1 MSNLSF
7 KAISPVFGA
16 VVEGFDVD
24 NVPAS
29 DGVLL
34 NDALDRFGV
43 LVFPSLE
50 LAESQ
55 QLEMAKVFGEPS
67 KRSRPSA
74 DRAERSP
81 YADFMG
87 LVTNVRKDGVPIG
100 SLPDG
105 EMWLHHDGCFI
116 DEPYRATILYAVEVT
131 SVGGETRFVDMRA
144 VFRSLSEDLVSRIK
158 YLRGTHSFDYRNI
171 AARPSR
177 GSSSDIT
184 KSATHPSVIMHPN
197 SNEPALYLNPL
208 CTVRLDGEG
217 SNPSDNENLLDL
229 LFEAI
234 DQSTA
239 TFSHRWTKG
248 DLVIWDNW
256 STCHARNDFPAG
268 ETRMLR
274 RNIIKGQ
281 TLDAYFK

>member
-1 MSNLSF
+1 MSNLRF

-16 VVEGFDVD
+16 VVEGFEVD
-24 NVPAS
+24 DVPAS
-29 DGVLL
+29 DEALL

-43 LVFPSLE
+43 LVFPGLE

-55 QLEMAKVFGEPS
+55 QLDMAKVFGEPS
-67 KRSRPSA
+67 RRSRPSA

-184 KSATHPSVIMHPN
+184 KSATHPSVIRHPN
-197 SNEPALYLNPL
+197 SNVPALYLNPL

-217 SNPSDNENLLDL
+217 LNPSDNENLLDL
-229 LFEAI
+229 LFDAI

-239 TFSHRWTKG
+239 TFSHRWRKG

>member
-16 VVEGFDVD
+16 VVGGFDLD

-29 DGVLL
+29 DEPLL
-34 NDALDRFGV
+34 NDALDRVWV
-43 LVFPSLE
+43 LVFPGLE

-144 VFRSLSEDLVSRIK
+144 
-158 YLRGTHSFDYRNI
+158 YQ
-171 AARPSR
+171 P
-177 GSSSDIT
+177 
-184 KSATHPSVIMHPN
+184 
-197 SNEPALYLNPL
+197 
-208 CTVRLDGEG
+208 
-217 SNPSDNENLLDL
+217 
-229 LFEAI
+229 
-234 DQSTA
+234 
-239 TFSHRWTKG
+239 
-248 DLVIWDNW
+248 
-256 STCHARNDFPAG
+256 
-268 ETRMLR
+268 
-274 RNIIKGQ
+274 
-281 TLDAYFK
+281 

>member
-16 VVEGFDVD
+16 VVGGFDLD

-29 DGVLL
+29 DEPLL

-43 LVFPSLE
+43 LVFPGLE
-50 LAESQ
+50 LSESQ
-55 QLEMAKVFGEPS
+55 QLEMAKIFGEPS
-67 KRSRPSA
+67 RRSRPLA
-74 DRAERSP
+74 NRAERSP

-87 LVTNVRKDGVPIG
+87 LVTNLRKDGVPVG

-131 SVGGETRFVDMRA
+131 SVGGETRFIDMRA
-144 VFRSLSEDLVSRIK
+144 VFRSLPEDLVSRIK
-158 YLRGTHSFDYRNI
+158 YLRGTHFFDYRNI
-171 AARPSR
+171 ARRPFQ
-177 GSSSDIT
+177 GLSSEIAM
-184 KSATHPSVIMHPN
+184 SATHPSVIRHPN
-197 SNEPALYLNPL
+197 SREPALYLNPL
-208 CTVRLDGEG
+208 CTVCLDGEG
-217 SNPSDNENLLDL
+217 SDPSDNENLLDL
-229 LFEAI
+229 LFDAI
-234 DQSTA
+234 DQTTA

-274 RNIIKGQ
+274 RNVIKGQ

>member
-1 MSNLSF
+1 MSDLSF

-24 NVPAS
+24 DVPVS
-29 DGVLL
+29 DEALL

-43 LVFPSLE
+43 LVFPGLE

-67 KRSRPSA
+67 RRSRPSA
-74 DRAERSP
+74 DRAECSP

-144 VFRSLSEDLVSRIK
+144 VFRSLSKDLVSRIK
-158 YLRGTHSFDYRNI
+158 HLRGTHTFDYRNI
-171 AARPSR
+171 AARPSQ

-184 KSATHPSVIMHPN
+184 KSATHPSVIRHPN

-208 CTVRLDGEG
+208 CTVGLDGEG
-217 SNPSDNENLLDL
+217 SNPSDNENLLAL
-229 LFEAI
+229 LFDAV

>member
-16 VVEGFDVD
+16 VVGGFDVD
-24 NVPAS
+24 DVSPS
-29 DGVLL
+29 DGALL

-43 LVFPSLE
+43 LVFPGLE

-105 EMWLHHDGCFI
+105 EMWLHHDGCFM

-144 VFRSLSEDLVSRIK
+144 VFRSLSEDLVSCIK

-234 DQSTA
+234 DQSMA

>member
-29 DGVLL
+29 DGALL
-34 NDALDRFGV
+34 NEALDRFGV
-43 LVFPSLE
+43 LVFPGLE

-87 LVTNVRKDGVPIG
+87 LVTNVRKDDVPIG

-177 GSSSDIT
+177 GSSSDNT

>member
-1 MSNLSF
+1 MSNLNF

-24 NVPAS
+24 NVLVS
-29 DGVLL
+29 DGALL
-34 NDALDRFGV
+34 NEALDRFGV
-43 LVFPSLE
+43 LVFPGLE

-116 DEPYRATILYAVEVT
+116 DEPYRATILYALEVT

-158 YLRGTHSFDYRNI
+158 YLQGTHSFDYRNI

-177 GSSSDIT
+177 GSSSDNT

>member
-29 DGVLL
+29 DGALL
-34 NDALDRFGV
+34 NEALDRFGV
-43 LVFPSLE
+43 LVFPGLE

-116 DEPYRATILYAVEVT
+116 DEPYRATILYALEVT

-177 GSSSDIT
+177 GSSSDNT

-234 DQSTA
+234 DQSMA

>member
-1 MSNLSF
+1 MSSIKF

-16 VVEGFDVD
+16 IVEGFDLDDVQ
-24 NVPAS
+24 AS
-29 DGVLL
+29 DKPVL

-43 LVFPSLE
+43 LVFPDIE
-50 LAESQ
+50 LTESQ
-55 QLEMAKVFGEPS
+55 QLEVAKVFGEPS
-67 KRSRPSA
+67 KRSRPSS

-81 YADFMG
+81 YANYMG
-87 LVTNVRKDGVPIG
+87 VVTNLRKDGVPIG

-116 DEPYRATILYAVEVT
+116 DEPYRATILYALEVT

-144 VFRSLSEDLVSRIK
+144 VFRSLPNDLISCIK
-158 YLRGTHSFDYRNI
+158 HLRGIHSFDYRNI
-171 AARPSR
+171 AERPTQVTVN
-177 GSSSDIT
+177 GLA
-184 KSATHPSVIMHPN
+184 KSATHPSVIRHPN
-197 SNEPALYLNPL
+197 SQGPALYLNPL
-208 CTVRLDGEG
+208 CTIGLEGEG
-217 SNPSDNENLLDL
+217 SNLSDNKSLLDQ
-229 LFEAI
+229 LFNAI
-234 DQSTA
+234 DQSEA
-239 TFSHRWTKG
+239 TFSHRWAKG

-281 TLDAYFK
+281 KLDAYFK

>member
-1 MSNLSF
+1 
-7 KAISPVFGA
+7 
-16 VVEGFDVD
+16 
-24 NVPAS
+24 
-29 DGVLL
+29 
-34 NDALDRFGV
+34 
-43 LVFPSLE
+43 
-50 LAESQ
+50 
-55 QLEMAKVFGEPS
+55 MAKVFGEPS
-67 KRSRPSA
+67 RRSRPSA

-171 AARPSR
+171 AARPSQ

-184 KSATHPSVIMHPN
+184 KSATHPSVIRHPN

-208 CTVRLDGEG
+208 CTVGLDGEG

-229 LFEAI
+229 LFDAI

>member
-24 NVPAS
+24 NVLVS
-29 DGVLL
+29 DGALL
-34 NDALDRFGV
+34 NEALDRFGV
-43 LVFPSLE
+43 LVFPGLE

-116 DEPYRATILYAVEVT
+116 DEPYRATILYALEVT

>member
-1 MSNLSF
+1 MSNLRF

-29 DGVLL
+29 DGVL

-43 LVFPSLE
+43 LVFPGLE

-131 SVGGETRFVDMRA
+131 LSGARPDSSICA

-158 YLRGTHSFDYRNI
+158 YLRDHTRSIIEISLRD
-171 AARPSR
+171 PS
-177 GSSSDIT
+177 G
-184 KSATHPSVIMHPN
+184 P
-197 SNEPALYLNPL
+197 
-208 CTVRLDGEG
+208 
-217 SNPSDNENLLDL
+217 
-229 LFEAI
+229 
-234 DQSTA
+234 
-239 TFSHRWTKG
+239 
-248 DLVIWDNW
+248 LVI
-256 STCHARNDFPAG
+256 S
-268 ETRMLR
+268 LR
-274 RNIIKGQ
+274 AQRIR
-281 TLDAYFK
+281 AS

>member
-24 NVPAS
+24 NVLVS
-29 DGVLL
+29 DGALL
-34 NDALDRFGV
+34 NEALDRFGV
-43 LVFPSLE
+43 LVFPGLE

-116 DEPYRATILYAVEVT
+116 DEPYRATILYALEVT

-234 DQSTA
+234 DQSMA

>member
-1 MSNLSF
+1 MSLIGF
-7 KAISPVFGA
+7 RAISPVFGA
-16 VVEGFDVD
+16 IVEGFDVKD
-24 NVPAS
+24 VPTSVKLA
-29 DGVLL
+29 V

-43 LVFPSLE
+43 LVFPNLE
-50 LAESQ
+50 LTESQ

-74 DRAERSP
+74 DRAEQSP
-81 YADFMG
+81 YADYMG
-87 LVTNVRKDGVPIG
+87 LVTNVRRDGIPIG

-116 DEPYRATILYAVEVT
+116 DEPYRATILYALEVT

-144 VFRSLSEDLVSRIK
+144 VFRSLPEDLISRIRRLK
-158 YLRGTHSFDYRNI
+158 GTHSFDYRNI
-171 AARPSR
+171 AERPAQGAPNGFAKR
-177 GSSSDIT
+177 
-184 KSATHPSVIMHPN
+184 ATHPAVIRHPN
-197 SNEPALYLNPL
+197 SQEPALYLNPL
-208 CTVRLDGEG
+208 CTIGLEGDG
-217 SNPSDNENLLDL
+217 SNFADHESLLDI
-229 LFEAI
+229 LFDTIE
-234 DQSTA
+234 QSLA

-281 TLDAYFK
+281 ALDAYFK